1 MIHDSLSF
9 HVFYSPSKYGQKI
22 ITQYAFMPW
31 IPLWSVYKNSWFIVF
46 PHFNSF
52 SQWNENSKMLQMT
65 LTKKHRF
72 PTYLLGGKERNVSWL
87 TDWGGS
93 AFATVIWPRC
103 ATRTSGLFSDS
114 GMTTTGV
121 SNITSRLKGW
131 QRLVGLLQRD
141 LFTSDQKPYWW
152 TSRIQ

>member
-1 MIHDSLSF
+1 MTHWVSMSF
-9 HVFYSPSKYGQKI
+9 
-22 ITQYAFMPW
+22 
-31 IPLWSVYKNSWFIVF
+31 IPLQNMNKKLLLNMLSCLEFHSGVCIRIHYSLCFILIPF
-46 PHFNSF
+46 HSGMKIQKYFR
-52 SQWNENSKMLQMT
+52 WHLQ
-65 LTKKHRF
+65 KKHRF

-87 TDWGGS
+87 IDWGGS